1 MGGSGKKNSP
11 TSLKRECEIVS
22 GCKERPQPSFEAL
35 RLVLRSER
43 AGVDV
48 LTEWGGSLL
57 WVCAVQSG
65 EQRGRGFALYS
76 VLRWRVLRAGQCIV
90 KGAERPPSWFEA
102 RPQLVVST
110 AALRHQLVGGGPG
123 SYSFYGVFGVEG
135 TYVLAGFTCN
145 LLRLWILE

>member
-1 MGGSGKKNSP
+1 M
-11 TSLKRECEIVS
+11 
-22 GCKERPQPSFEAL
+22 
-35 RLVLRSER
+35 LRSER

-48 LTEWGGSLL
+48 HTEGSLQ

-76 VLRWRVLRAGQCIV
+76 VLRWRVLRAGQCMV
-90 KGAERPPSWFEA
+90 EGAERPPSWFEA

-110 AALRHQLVGGGPG
+110 AALRHQLVEGGPG

>member
-1 MGGSGKKNSP
+1 MYTQNAVG
-11 TSLKRECEIVS
+11 
-22 GCKERPQPSFEAL
+22 L
-35 RLVLRSER
+35 RY
-43 AGVDV
+43 
-48 LTEWGGSLL
+48 TEWRLERS
-57 WVCAVQSG
+57 WVCT
-65 EQRGRGFALYS
+65 

-90 KGAERPPSWFEA
+90 EGAERPPSWFEA

>member
-1 MGGSGKKNSP
+1 MGLVKKNSP

-65 EQRGRGFALYS
+65 EQRGRGFALYC
-76 VLRWRVLRAGQCIV
+76 AGEC
-90 KGAERPPSWFEA
+90 
-102 RPQLVVST
+102 
-110 AALRHQLVGGGPG
+110 
-123 SYSFYGVFGVEG
+123 
-135 TYVLAGFTCN
+135 
-145 LLRLWILE
+145 

>member
-1 MGGSGKKNSP
+1 MGV
-11 TSLKRECEIVS
+11 RC
-22 GCKERPQPSFEAL
+22 
-35 RLVLRSER
+35 
-43 AGVDV
+43 
-48 LTEWGGSLL
+48 TEWRAERS
-57 WVCAVQSG
+57 WVCT
-65 EQRGRGFALYS
+65 
-76 VLRWRVLRAGQCIV
+76 VLRWRVLRAGQCIL

>member
-1 MGGSGKKNSP
+1 M
-11 TSLKRECEIVS
+11 
-22 GCKERPQPSFEAL
+22 
-35 RLVLRSER
+35 LRSER

-90 KGAERPPSWFEA
+90 EGAERPPSWLRPDLSWSFQQRRSDISWWEA
-102 RPQLVVST
+102 DLV
-110 AALRHQLVGGGPG
+110 LI
-123 SYSFYGVFGVEG
+123 VFTVYGVEG